1 LINDDIS
8 YSSDIAVNVP
18 SVDEYENMKQLLV
31 RKMMMKLLLM
41 SQQSED
47 EVFIMYKNHW
57 SWMQG
62 LTLTDAA
69 LQYKYRVLPGD
80 SGAYPYGTAE
90 AAGCWNTAAA
100 GCMGGGRTGRPW

>member
-1 LINDDIS
+1 
-8 YSSDIAVNVP
+8 
-18 SVDEYENMKQLLV
+18 
-31 RKMMMKLLLM
+31 MMKLLLM

-62 LTLTDAA
+62 LTLTDDA

-80 SGAYPYGTAE
+80 SGA
-90 AAGCWNTAAA
+90 
-100 GCMGGGRTGRPW
+100 

>member
-1 LINDDIS
+1 M
-8 YSSDIAVNVP
+8 NVP
-18 SVDEYENMKQLLV
+18 SVGEYENMKQLLV

-62 LTLTDAA
+62 LTLTDDA